1 MRKPVKRT
9 RSAAGTAVTSAS
21 KAPPAAKSDAKTPAE
36 PRKTRRAKAAER
48 SEELCFKVT
57 GTFKQAFKQTA
68 KALSLK
74 KSAFLEKLV
83 ADWHERHPAMPA
95 GAGAPAASVTTPARR
110 AAQGK
115 AARNAA
121 TSSRRA

>member
-9 RSAAGTAVTSAS
+9 RSAAGTAVTSAA

-36 PRKTRRAKAAER
+36 PRKTRRVKAAQR

-68 KALSLK
+68 KALGLK

-95 GAGAPAASVTTPARR
+95 GAGAPAASGTKPSKPTPVAR
-110 AAQGK
+110 AARK
-115 AARNAA
+115 R
-121 TSSRRA
+121 TT